1 MCKKTLM
8 VYVVGFV
15 NIVFAAYGCLLLY
28 GEKSNYECLIYIS
41 TNILLKLRFAFL
53 F

>member
-1 MCKKTLM
+1 MICI
-8 VYVVGFV
+8 VDFV

-28 GEKSNYECLIYIS
+28 GERSNYECLIYIS